1 MLPTLA
7 EFGAQFP
14 VFIRKIDSRVRWNPE
29 GCNSIEERAN
39 LVAERLFTKE
49 VYSIWRVT
57 SDLEFYGVIAS
68 LSAGRNPRNQDID
81 FIWITE
87 EELQEVGM
95 IIEQKPEGDCL
106 YVQKL
111 HFNTRIDNHTAKRLC
126 YNLLTKGREAKR
138 CKKNQTTQILEYQD
152 KLGCKAIKSNSMKC
166 GCEAMAV
173 IN

>member
-14 VFIRKIDSRVRWNPE
+14 VFIRKIDSRARWNPE

-39 LVAERLFTKE
+39 RVAERLFTKD

-68 LSAGRNPRNQDID
+68 LSATRNPRNQDID

-87 EELQEVGM
+87 EELQEVG
-95 IIEQKPEGDCL
+95 ITIEKKIEGDCL

-111 HFNTRIDNHTAKRLC
+111 HFNTRIDNDTAKRLC
-126 YNLLTKGREAKR
+126 YNLLTKGREANR
-138 CKKNQTTQILEYQD
+138 CKKNQTIQILEYQE
-152 KLGCKAIKSNSMKC
+152 KRGCKAVKSNLIQ
-166 GCEAMAV
+166 CECETMMV